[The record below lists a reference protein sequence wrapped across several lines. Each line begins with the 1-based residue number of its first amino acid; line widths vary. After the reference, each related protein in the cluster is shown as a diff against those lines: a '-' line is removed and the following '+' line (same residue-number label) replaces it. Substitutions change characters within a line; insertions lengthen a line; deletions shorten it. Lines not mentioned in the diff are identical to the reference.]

1 MNATALELSKDA
13 KERLKAL
20 EALSEKA
27 EGGDKGARR
36 ELRKAVRESTPEI
49 ISQASDIGRRGRWAL
64 IKTVAANDPL
74 TEEALV
80 ARLDLMRAEVAG
92 FSPSPLEALLAERVC
107 SLWLLIESL
116 EMLVSAQLSRDNS
129 EHRVPM
135 SYLRDVWK
143 WQESASRRYLAA
155 LKTLAQVRRLQSG
168 VLSSQ
173 TNNVQINVG

>member
-1 MNATALELSKDA
+1 MNSRALELSKDA
-13 KERLKAL
+13 KGRLKAL
-20 EALSEKA
+20 EVLSEKA

-36 ELRKAVRESTPEI
+36 ELREAVRESAPEI
-49 ISQASDIGRRGRWAL
+49 VSRASDIGRRGRWGL

-80 ARLDLMRAEVAG
+80 ARMDLLRAEVAG
-92 FSPSPLEALLAERVC
+92 PNPSPLEDLLAERVC

-116 EMLVSAQLSRDNS
+116 ELLVSAQLSRDNS

-135 SYLRDVWK
+135 SYLRDFWK
-143 WQESASRRYLAA
+143 WQESASKRYLAA

-168 VLSSQ
+168 LPSSQ
-173 TNNVQINVG
+173 TNVQINL

>member
-64 IKTVAANDPL
+64 IT
-74 TEEALV
+74 
-80 ARLDLMRAEVAG
+80 DL
-92 FSPSPLEALLAERVC
+92 C
-107 SLWLLIESL
+107 
-116 EMLVSAQLSRDNS
+116 
-129 EHRVPM
+129 
-135 SYLRDVWK
+135 
-143 WQESASRRYLAA
+143 
-155 LKTLAQVRRLQSG
+155 T
-168 VLSSQ
+168 SS
-173 TNNVQINVG
+173 